1 MKDRSAKFWYAIYAA
16 AAFLVLLYLYF
27 PSEALRAFVAQR
39 VNAGLPGLTVAIGG
53 IRPALPVAV
62 MLEGVQISHG
72 GTPIMTIEELRIS
85 TRILSLFQDT
95 GRYTFSGS
103 AGGGEI
109 SGAAETDATGAKPFA
124 GLTARL
130 DGAQL
135 EKITAL
141 QTVYG
146 SRLSGR
152 LTLEISSK
160 EPGSL
165 TGRLAVTEAQV
176 ELGRPLFDLKTFSFR
191 TVEADLNLLNRS
203 LVLRNGRLKGAE
215 LDAEIAGTI
224 ALDPAAAKS
233 ALNLS
238 GRVVPHQALVARMEG
253 SLPPNFLR
261 RRGGLAFKLTGSLDD
276 PGFSLN

>member
-16 AAFLVLLYLYF
+16 AASLVLLYLYF

-39 VNAGLPGLTVAIGG
+39 VNAGLPGLTVAISG

-62 MLEGVQISHG
+62 RLEGVQISHG

-85 TRILSLFQDT
+85 TRILSLFQDA

-109 SGAAETDATGAKPFA
+109 SGAAEADATGAKPFA
-124 GLTARL
+124 GLNARL

-135 EKITAL
+135 EKISIL

-165 TGRLAVTEAQV
+165 TGKLAVTEAQV
-176 ELGRPLFDLKTFSFR
+176 ELDRPLFDLKTFTFR

-233 ALNLS
+233 ALSLS